1 MTTPGSR
8 ESDSEDDDEGAH
20 GGMEDLYV
28 FIRLFLMM
36 PLSSLWNKHH
46 IDSPFLTVHEGPE
59 IPSSGSERRS
69 DASGLSLTLP
79 PLVAAHSTDPL
90 LWAGFP
96 PATGETI
103 VGRKHHRPV
112 TVGTRH
118 AADAMIAGRHLHLA
132 LAETTVESRYGRNRR
147 SSPVAPRQAVS
158 STQRLGLE
166 DAAS

>member
-1 MTTPGSR
+1 MRGLEFVRPVPTTAPTR
-8 ESDSEDDDEGAH
+8 
-20 GGMEDLYV
+20 
-28 FIRLFLMM
+28 RR
-36 PLSSLWNKHH
+36 PL
-46 IDSPFLTVHEGPE
+46 DPTRYYGQASP
-59 IPSSGSERRS
+59 
-69 DASGLSLTLP
+69 P
-79 PLVAAHSTDPL
+79 P
-90 LWAGFP
+90 
-96 PATGETI
+96 GETI